1 MNNIALGPT
10 ALTNVVND
18 LDISTISYAGCMR
31 SLIIV
36 IQMICESIRFTPI
49 SGLLDATFSS
59 NSSSPPLD
67 WILVLVHGWGDL
79 FAALLRAGADPN
91 NFFLVPQPNDMNIV
105 FALDAIIILGILFR
119 SVRTSSSSS
128 NPKP

>member
-18 LDISTISYAGCMR
+18 LTTSTISYADRMR

-36 IQMICESIRFTPI
+36 IQIFCKSITFTRI
-49 SGLLDATFSS
+49 SNLLTVTFSS
-59 NSSSPPLD
+59 SSSSPPPD
-67 WILVLVHGWGDL
+67 WMLPLVRGYGDL
-79 FAALLRAGADPN
+79 FATLLRADVDPN
-91 NFFLVPQPNDMNIV
+91 NFFRLPQPNDMNIMS
-105 FALDAIIILGILFR
+105 ALDAVVVLGILLR
-119 SVRTSSSSS
+119 IVHASSSS